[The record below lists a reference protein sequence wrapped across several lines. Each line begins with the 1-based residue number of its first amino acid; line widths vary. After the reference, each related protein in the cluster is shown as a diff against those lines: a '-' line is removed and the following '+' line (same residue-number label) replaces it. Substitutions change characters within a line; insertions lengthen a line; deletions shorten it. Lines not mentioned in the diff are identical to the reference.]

1 MPRRNPSVSS
11 PAPLAKVLRIG
22 IVQDGRVVQER
33 LIRAGGDLSI
43 GASARNDVVI
53 PASDLPDR
61 MLLLEHRRKGYV
73 LRIQP
78 GMTGKLALPIGLYT
92 IGELIERG
100 SVQRSGDGW
109 VLPIDDTVRGK
120 VGLGPTTVLFQF
132 VPAPPELAIT
142 NRDFRPK
149 LIERDDPVFYG
160 FLGVFTSLAAV
171 AMIYVWNFEPVE
183 RIQVEELKQHVQVTL
198 ADIPVLD
205 DPDPVV
211 IEPLED
217 PDADPVDVAPTDD
230 PPPNTGPEEVV
241 AGGGGDPAEP
251 DPGPPPSAGG
261 DPDYSDAIANNEL
274 MQAFM
279 GIGTRGDNNNGE
291 RISDIF
297 GEEDVLS
304 GDLDEALDGIV
315 GTEAARTGPTFIAG
329 DGGGGGRGDADL
341 PPGEGD
347 GLVDVG
353 LVGVHDTLIP
363 TIEPE
368 PPEIDTETDDSA
380 VAIKKVI
387 RRYQGQI
394 KYCYEQA
401 LNRDSTT
408 SGRVEVSIDIFDG
421 VVEDVHVV
429 GNQTGDTKLA
439 ACVESKIRRWQ
450 FGAGVDGG
458 VIYPFVVTPKGG

>member
-1 MPRRNPSVSS
+1 
-11 PAPLAKVLRIG
+11 VLRIG

-33 LIRAGGDLSI
+33 LIRAGGDLTI

-53 PASDLPDR
+53 PATDLPDR

-73 LRIQP
+73 LRIQQ

-92 IGELIERG
+92 IGDLIERG
-100 SVQRSGDGW
+100 SLQRSGDAW

-120 VGLGPTTVLFQF
+120 VGLGTTTVLFQF
-132 VPAPPELAIT
+132 VPAPPELAIS

-149 LIERDDPVFYG
+149 LIERDDPVFFG
-160 FLGVFTSLAAV
+160 FLGVFSSLAAV

-183 RIQVEELKQHVQVTL
+183 RIDFEQVTRDFQVTMADIEELT
-198 ADIPVLD
+198 

-211 IEPLED
+211 IEPLQD
-217 PDADPVDVAPTDD
+217 PDADPVDVAPVEE
-230 PPPNTGPEEVV
+230 PPPNTGPEEVA
-241 AGGGGDPAEP
+241 AGGGGDPTEP

-261 DPDYSDAIANNEL
+261 DPDFSEAIAENEL

-291 RISDIF
+291 RISDVF
-297 GEEDVLS
+297 GDDVHS
-304 GDLDEALDGIV
+304 GDLQDALDKIV
-315 GTEAARTGPTFIAG
+315 GTEAAQTGPTFIG
-329 DGGGGGRGDADL
+329 GNGGGGGHGDADL

-353 LVGVHDTLIP
+353 VVQVEDTLIP
-363 TIEPE
+363 TIEPK
-368 PPEIDTETDDSA
+368 PPEIDTEDKQSA
-380 VAIKKVI
+380 TAIKKVI

-429 GNQTGDTKLA
+429 GNQTGDAKLG

-450 FGAGVDGG
+450 FGDGVNGG